1 MVEPLLQS
9 RKRSVC
15 AALQVLAYLAEGSAW
30 LKISSQA
37 RGRLTDWFWATGSG
51 PGLRERKR
59 SLLGRVFDVAF
70 KLTKH
75 KGAARVRQLFFLRE
89 PLTHSHCLACT
100 TNMKKFTSLRSVKKS
115 LSLPKARRAA
125 KGGGRPFERE
135 RGRCGPVWRWGA
147 CEWYSFLGANSAHP
161 QRRAGRS

>member
-75 KGAARVRQLFFLRE
+75 KGAARVRQLFLVAPE
-89 PLTHSHCLACT
+89 SASECLACT
-100 TNMKKFTSLRSVKKS
+100 TNMKKFTSLRS
-115 LSLPKARRAA
+115 
-125 KGGGRPFERE
+125 
-135 RGRCGPVWRWGA
+135 
-147 CEWYSFLGANSAHP
+147 
-161 QRRAGRS
+161 